1 MDNTFNGFNGED
13 ELYRLL
19 QELTRLQNNNRN
31 RSNTTGTGT
40 RTRTG
45 TGTGRTNDNEELI
58 ALLREVVYSYNTNIR
73 DYQDNTRIILQT
85 IHLLASNTNSTNRR
99 APNNERRND
108 YYYYYSRILPYINR
122 VNRPDTPINTFN
134 ENVIVRPTNEQ
145 FNSATIDYD
154 FSIDD
159 IVNNTNTRCPI
170 VLEDFQEGDHVC
182 KIRHCGHTFYR
193 EQIYNW
199 FQVNVRCPVCRYDIR
214 DYSTNNTP
222 QQNDQSLTDEELQNT
237 LRTRISNSLMSIID
251 QYYSETDLSQN
262 LTFNFEFPVVYND
275 VSGNFIHLTHLTH
288 HT

>member
-1 MDNTFNGFNGED
+1 MDNTFNGFNGQD

-31 RSNTTGTGT
+31 RSNTP
-40 RTRTG
+40 RTR
-45 TGTGRTNDNEELI
+45 TGRTNDNEELI

-99 APNNERRND
+99 APTNERRND
-108 YYYYYSRILPYINR
+108 YYYDYSRILPYINR

-154 FSIDD
+154 FSTDD

-237 LRTRISNSLMSIID
+237 LHTRISNSLMSIID

-262 LTFNFEFPVVYND
+262 LTFDFEFPVVYND
-275 VSGNFIHLTHLTH
+275 VSGNYVHLTRLI
-288 HT
+288 

>member
-1 MDNTFNGFNGED
+1 MDNTFNGFNGQD

-31 RSNTTGTGT
+31 RSNTS
-40 RTRTG
+40 RTR
-45 TGTGRTNDNEELI
+45 TGRTNDNEELI

-99 APNNERRND
+99 APTNERRND
-108 YYYYYSRILPYINR
+108 TDYYYYSRILPYINR

-145 FNSATIDYD
+145 FHSATIDYD

-170 VLEDFQEGDHVC
+170 VLEDFQEGDRVC

-214 DYSTNNTP
+214 DYSTNNIP

-237 LRTRISNSLMSIID
+237 LRTRISNSLMRIID

-262 LTFNFEFPVVYND
+262 LTFDFEFPVVYND
-275 VSGNFIHLTHLTH
+275 VSGNYVHLTRLI
-288 HT
+288 

>member
-1 MDNTFNGFNGED
+1 MDNTFNGQD

-31 RSNTTGTGT
+31 RSNTS
-40 RTRTG
+40 RTR
-45 TGTGRTNDNEELI
+45 TGRTNDNEELI

-85 IHLLASNTNSTNRR
+85 IHLLASNTNPTNRR
-99 APNNERRND
+99 AQTNERRND
-108 YYYYYSRILPYINR
+108 YYYDYSRILPYINR

-145 FNSATIDYD
+145 FNSATIDYN
-154 FSIDD
+154 FSTDD

-262 LTFNFEFPVVYND
+262 LTFNFEFPVIYND
-275 VSGNFIHLTHLTH
+275 VSGNYIHLTHYM
-288 HT
+288 

>member
-1 MDNTFNGFNGED
+1 MDNTFNGFNGFGGQD
-13 ELYRLL
+13 ELSRLL

-31 RSNTTGTGT
+31 RSNAS
-40 RTRTG
+40 RTR
-45 TGTGRTNDNEELI
+45 TGRTNDNEEII

-73 DYQDNTRIILQT
+73 DYQDNMRLILQT

-99 APNNERRND
+99 VPVNERRNETD
-108 YYYYYSRILPYINR
+108 YLYYTIFPYINR
-122 VNRPDTPINTFN
+122 LNRPVTPINTFN
-134 ENVIVRPTNEQ
+134 ENVVVRPTNEQ
-145 FNSATIDYD
+145 LHSATIDYD
-154 FSIDD
+154 FSTDD

-275 VSGNFIHLTHLTH
+275 VSGNYIHLIQHI
-288 HT
+288 